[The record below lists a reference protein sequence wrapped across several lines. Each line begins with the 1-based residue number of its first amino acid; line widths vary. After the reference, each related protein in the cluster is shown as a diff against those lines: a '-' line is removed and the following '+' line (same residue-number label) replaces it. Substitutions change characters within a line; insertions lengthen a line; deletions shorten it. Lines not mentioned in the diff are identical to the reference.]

1 MSLIASALLA
11 VGAATA
17 APPDD
22 PPGDPIV
29 VTGTQALPTIRQAI
43 RQVTA
48 APVEDQLARWRAPV
62 CVGVIG
68 VSKSVGVRVIGR
80 IEAAAKDAE
89 IALARHPCKAN
100 AFVTFTSDGAALAK
114 LFEKKRSRIFAAMA
128 LSESKTLLGSDLPIR
143 WWYSYE
149 TTGSDGRPLVD
160 SAAAI
165 GANASR
171 TSGVNLPARVTS
183 SYGSSLVG
191 TKFNVDVVAATVIVD
206 VTLANGRSLDA
217 VADYAGRI
225 ILGPTR
231 MPVKAADQ
239 STILTLFSSTTASP
253 DQLTRFDRAYLW
265 ALYKLP
271 AERAAWTLRGK
282 FAALV
287 ADRMNQD

>member
-1 MSLIASALLA
+1 VSLISSALLA
-11 VGAATA
+11 VGAAAA
-17 APPDD
+17 APPD
-22 PPGDPIV
+22 DPIV
-29 VTGTQALPTIRQAI
+29 VTGTQALPMIRQAI

-48 APVEDQLARWRAPV
+48 APVDDQLARWRAPV
-62 CVGVIG
+62 CVGVVG
-68 VSKSVGVRVIGR
+68 VSKSIGVRVIGR
-80 IEAAAKDAE
+80 IETAARGAE

-114 LFEKKRSRIFAAMA
+114 LLEKKSSRTFAAMA
-128 LSESKTLLGSDLPIR
+128 LSESKTLLESDLPVR
-143 WWYSYE
+143 WWYGYE
-149 TTGSDGRPLVD
+149 STGADGRPVVD

-171 TSGVNLPARVTS
+171 TGGINLPARITS
-183 SYGSSLVG
+183 SYGETLVG
-191 TKFNVDVVAATVIVD
+191 TKFSVNVVSATVIVD

-217 VADYAGRI
+217 VADYAGRV

-231 MPVKAADQ
+231 LPVRAADQ
-239 STILTLFSSTTASP
+239 STILTLFSGATSSP

-271 AERAAWTLRGK
+271 AERAAWTQRGK

>member
-1 MSLIASALLA
+1 MLLIASALLA
-11 VGAATA
+11 VGAAAA
-17 APPDD
+17 APPD
-22 PPGDPIV
+22 DPIV

-48 APVEDQLARWRAPV
+48 ASVDDQLARWRAPV
-62 CVGVIG
+62 CVSVVG
-68 VSKSVGVRVIGR
+68 VSKSIGVRVIGR
-80 IEAAAKDAE
+80 IETAARDAE

-100 AFVTFTSDGAALAK
+100 AFVTFTSDGAALAR
-114 LFEKKRSRIFAAMA
+114 LLEKKSSRIFAAMA
-128 LSESKTLLGSDLPIR
+128 LSESKTLLESDLPVR
-143 WWYSYE
+143 WWYGYE
-149 TTGSDGRPLVD
+149 STGADGRPVVD

-165 GANASR
+165 GANASS
-171 TSGVNLPARVTS
+171 TGGTNLPARITS
-183 SYGSSLVG
+183 SYGETLVG
-191 TKFNVDVVAATVIVD
+191 TKFNVNVVSATVIVD

-217 VADYAGRI
+217 VADYAGRV

-231 MPVKAADQ
+231 LPVKAADQ
-239 STILTLFSSTTASP
+239 STILTLFSGTTSSP

-271 AERAAWTLRGK
+271 AERAAWTQRGK